1 MTWIE
6 YLVKFFSNFRLW
18 YTVLPWE
25 QGIRIRGGSRVLLT
39 PPGVHVAIP
48 LLDVVYVQNVRMHVV
63 NTPSQK
69 VALPDGR
76 TVAVIT
82 AVGFAVDDML
92 KVYRAVQHVD
102 EAVYAW
108 TTSAITAA
116 ITEAGKFDRVAI
128 EVQARKAVEE
138 KAREWGLRIDL
149 FCVTDFA
156 YARVYGLL
164 QDGKWARES
173 MVLDQGRR

>member
-6 YLVKFFSNFRLW
+6 YLVKFFSQFRLW

-25 QGIRIRGGSRVLLT
+25 QGIRIRAGSHVRLT
-39 PPGVHVAIP
+39 PPGLHLAFP

-69 VALPDGR
+69 IHLPGGQ
-76 TVAVIT
+76 TVVVIA
-82 AVGFAVDDML
+82 AVGFAIEDML
-92 KVYRAVQHVD
+92 KVYRSVQHLD

-108 TTSAITAA
+108 TSTAIIDAVTKARA
-116 ITEAGKFDRVAI
+116 FDRTVVEAA
-128 EVQARKAVEE
+128 ARQIVETR
-138 KAREWGLRIDL
+138 AREWGLRIDL

-156 YARVYGLL
+156 YVKVYALL
-164 QDGKWARES
+164 QDGKWAREGL
-173 MVLDQGRR
+173 VLDGGRR